1 MQVFGDRGVQQG
13 VLGAVVK
20 GRTVLRDEGDAEAV
34 Y

>member
-20 GRTVLRDEGDAEAV
+20 RRAVLRHEGDAEAV
-34 Y
+34 H